1 MRVQKF
7 RLELYQHG
15 LWLSCICGFPISLTL
30 HVEALCLLLGLKW
43 QPPSG
48 KACPLNR
55 IYENWLP
62 HATEILGYD
71 NGCRWINHSCFHP
84 DCILP
89 FPIREIPP
97 GFPSYFRYLNYSF
110 VHLES
115 RNSCSC
121 SGPYHTQGGKQSP
134 EVSHSSQDWQFYPPC
149 LGELWSVRLG
159 HCGPAA
165 FGIHLKGLSWQPS
178 STWENSNT
186 LPMCVCRWL

>member
-15 LWLSCICGFPISLTL
+15 LCLSCVCGFPISLTL
-30 HVEALCLLLGLKW
+30 HVEALYLLLGLKW

-48 KACPLNR
+48 KVCLVKR
-55 IYENWLP
+55 IYENRLP
-62 HATEILGYD
+62 HAIEILGYD
-71 NGCRWINHSCFHP
+71 SGCRWINHSCFHP

-97 GFPSYFRYLNYSF
+97 GVPITLYPNYSF

-121 SGPYHTQGGKQSP
+121 SGPYHTQGDKQSP
-134 EVSHSSQDWQFYPPC
+134 EVSHSSQDRQFCPLPRVGALKCQVRTLRTSRIWHLAFSC
-149 LGELWSVRLG
+149 LRQFEHS
-159 HCGPAA
+159 A
-165 FGIHLKGLSWQPS
+165 
-178 STWENSNT
+178 N
-186 LPMCVCRWL
+186 VC